1 MDEKKKEFVA
11 PEAEVVNFTSEDI
24 ITISAGNNGWGGD
37 NNTEVWG

>member
-11 PEAEVVNFTSEDI
+11 PEAEVVNFTNEDI

>member
-11 PEAEVVNFTSEDI
+11 PEAEVVPFTNEDI
-24 ITISAGNNGWGGD
+24 ITESAGLTGWGSD